1 VVQLIATENVMR
13 RQISPLRTPSFLLMH
28 AACLLVI
35 WSGVS
40 WVALYTCLALY
51 LVRMIGITAGYHRYF
66 SHRTYRTS
74 RLFQFLLALLGTS
87 AAQQGPLWW
96 AAHHRYHHKYSD
108 THNDVHSPSI
118 QGFWWSHV
126 GWILAPEN
134 QKTKYDLVPD
144 LARFPELRFLDK
156 FYLLPPLVL
165 ALSLW
170 VSGVVLTSYLPALKT
185 SGFQLLV
192 WGFFVGTV
200 LLYHSTFSV
209 NSLTHIFGR
218 RRFETKDNSRNCW
231 PIAIITMGEGWHNNH
246 HYYPSSERHGFRW
259 WEIDISHY
267 VLRLLCWMRI
277 VWDLRSPPKVLI
289 SSQPADKTYCQAFT
303 EA

>member
-1 VVQLIATENVMR
+1 MR
-13 RQISPLRTPSFLLMH
+13 RKISPLRAPGFLLMH

-40 WVALYTCLALY
+40 WVALYTCIGLY
-51 LVRMIGITAGYHRYF
+51 LLRTFGITAGYHRYF
-66 SHRTYRTS
+66 SHRTYQTS
-74 RLFQFLLALLGTS
+74 RWFQFLLALLGTS

-96 AAHHRYHHKYSD
+96 AAHHRYHHKFSD
-108 THNDVHSPSI
+108 THDDVHSPSI
-118 QGFWWSHV
+118 QGFWWAHV

-134 QKTKYDLVPD
+134 HKPKYDMVRD
-144 LARFPELRFLDK
+144 LTRFPELLFLDK
-156 FYLLPPLVL
+156 FYVLPPLAL
-165 ALSLW
+165 AVSLW
-170 VSGVVLTSYLPALKT
+170 VSGIVLTSYLPALKT

-231 PIAIITMGEGWHNNH
+231 PIALITMGEGWHNNH
-246 HYYPSSERHGFRW
+246 HFYPSSERHGFRW

-277 VWDLRSPPKVLI
+277 VWDLRSPPKLPVAR
-289 SSQPADKTYCQAFT
+289 QYPDKPILQGFH
-303 EA
+303 

>member
-1 VVQLIATENVMR
+1 
-13 RQISPLRTPSFLLMH
+13 MH

-40 WVALYTCLALY
+40 WVALYACLALY
-51 LVRMIGITAGYHRYF
+51 FVRMIGITAGYHRYF
-66 SHRTYRTS
+66 SHRTYQTS
-74 RLFQFLLALLGTS
+74 RLFQFLLALLGAS

-96 AAHHRYHHKYSD
+96 AAHHRYHHKFSD
-108 THNDVHSPSI
+108 TQNDVHSPSLH
-118 QGFWWSHV
+118 GFWWAHV

-134 QKTKYDLVPD
+134 QKTRYDMVPD
-144 LARFPELRFLDK
+144 LAKFPELRFLDK

-165 ALSLW
+165 AVSLW
-170 VSGVVLTSYLPALKT
+170 VSGTVLNSYLPALGT
-185 SGFQLLV
+185 SGLQLLV

-209 NSLTHIFGR
+209 NSLTHLFGR

-231 PIAIITMGEGWHNNH
+231 PVAIITMGEGWHNNH
-246 HYYPSSERHGFRW
+246 HQYPSSERHGFRW

-277 VWDLRSPPKVLI
+277 VWDLRSPPKMSV
-289 SSQPADKTYCQAFT
+289 SNQPPDEPILQGFH
-303 EA
+303 